1 MSHQYPRAPFTKTG
15 RITRGYSASHR
26 GKDVVKRNDDT
37 DDVLAMESG
46 TVTGALSGQTPGDD
60 GPNTVVIRGSDGSLT
75 AYGHV
80 DPSVWEGIIVARG
93 DTIGVMD
100 LSGQSSGKHVHIS
113 RLPAGESEDSGSV
126 DDVNNRWETEGVNFT
141 IRGIG

>member
-15 RITRGYSASHR
+15 RITTGYSASHR

-60 GPNTVVIRGSDGSLT
+60 APNTVVIRGSDGYLT

-80 DPSVWEGIIVARG
+80 DPSVWEGITVAGG
-93 DTIGVMD
+93 DKIGVMD

-113 RLPAGESEDSGSV
+113 RLPAGESEDNGSV
-126 DDVNNRWETEGVNFT
+126 DDVNNRWETEAVNFT
-141 IRGIG
+141 IKGLG